1 MYRGARGLVL
11 TFLCFAAAFAL
22 HIVGGATDQD
32 WLFAIA
38 VGLIFLI
45 ATGYSGF
52 ALWFAGLAYGG
63 NRAASVTDL
72 LGGVAGSALTIGA
85 LWAAN
90 DRAFEVWHFAA
101 APLIES
107 AVSAVVVFVVVRLG
121 WARVPATDPSAA

>member
-1 MYRGARGLVL
+1 MLAAAKGLVL
-11 TFLCFAAAFAL
+11 TFVLFAGAFAL

-52 ALWFAGLAYGG
+52 ALWIAGLAQAGT
-63 NRAASVTDL
+63 RAAAWTDL
-72 LGGVAGSALTIGA
+72 LGGIAGSALTIGA

-90 DRAFEVWHFAA
+90 DRAFEPWHFAV
-101 APLIES
+101 APLIE
-107 AVSAVVVFVVVRLG
+107 AGVSGLVVFIVTRIGLVQSKQE
-121 WARVPATDPSAA
+121 AATS